1 MSRAIDTLWVGKTD
15 NSAIPPRVK
24 IRVFL
29 LANGKCQNCKRF
41 IAGKLTAEYDHVT
54 ALINGGANCEEN
66 LQLLCCECHGQKTK
80 ADVAEKSVTA
90 RVRAKHI
97 GLKKPRTITRWRRFD
112 GSIREASRDRS

>member
-1 MSRAIDTLWVGKTD
+1 MSRAIESLWVGKTD

-29 LANGKCQNCKRF
+29 LADGKCQNCKRF

-54 ALINGGANCEEN
+54 ALINGGENRESN
-66 LQLLCCECHGQKTK
+66 LQLLCCECHRQKTS

-90 RVRAKHI
+90 RVRAKHL
-97 GLKKPRTITRWRRFD
+97 GLKKPRTIRSWRRFD
-112 GSIREASRDRS
+112 GSIVHASRERT